1 MLRKFTTIMSLMILS
16 TQLQAEGFDIR
27 LANETAEVN
36 YLTESSTFGYG
47 GVDMGFGL
55 FFNEADDFMISG
67 SAMVAGNSAGNN
79 RSLQF
84 GVGAKLAMIAL
95 NQGNLDEDV
104 GALAIGLQARYLFPS
119 ATPVALL
126 AEGFIAPRVVSFSGA
141 EQYREY
147 RLAIELE
154 VTPSAR
160 AYIGYRKMEVDLENI
175 NPDIEIDDHAHLGI
189 KVEF

>member
-1 MLRKFTTIMSLMILS
+1 
-16 TQLQAEGFDIR
+16 
-27 LANETAEVN
+27 
-36 YLTESSTFGYG
+36 
-47 GVDMGFGL
+47 
-55 FFNEADDFMISG
+55 
-67 SAMVAGNSAGNN
+67 
-79 RSLQF
+79 
-84 GVGAKLAMIAL
+84 
-95 NQGNLDEDV
+95 
-104 GALAIGLQARYLFPS
+104 YLFPS